1 MPPHRLNNFEMQNHY
16 QNEARFNGVCS
27 RDNLPKTK
35 IKDGACVIVLILMS
49 TLILKLIA
57 LFSLNNNDTY
67 FDIFVVE
74 YIPKKIEKFVDKSI
88 IVTSIFKIQACDSIM
103 YGHLCIGCI
112 YFMLARKTF

>member
-1 MPPHRLNNFEMQNHY
+1 MCHSTDLNEYSDIETHW
-16 QNEARFNGVCS
+16 
-27 RDNLPKTK
+27 
-35 IKDGACVIVLILMS
+35 
-49 TLILKLIA
+49 IA

-103 YGHLCIGCI
+103 YGYFCIGCI
-112 YFMLARKTF
+112 YFMLAGKTF

>member
-1 MPPHRLNNFEMQNHY
+1 MCHSTDLNEYSDIETHW
-16 QNEARFNGVCS
+16 
-27 RDNLPKTK
+27 
-35 IKDGACVIVLILMS
+35 
-49 TLILKLIA
+49 IA

-103 YGHLCIGCI
+103 YRYFCIGCI
-112 YFMLARKTF
+112 YFMFAGKTF

>member
-1 MPPHRLNNFEMQNHY
+1 MCHSTDLNEYSDIETHW
-16 QNEARFNGVCS
+16 
-27 RDNLPKTK
+27 
-35 IKDGACVIVLILMS
+35 
-49 TLILKLIA
+49 IA

-74 YIPKKIEKFVDKSI
+74 YIPKETEKFVDKSI

-112 YFMLARKTF
+112 YLMLARKTF